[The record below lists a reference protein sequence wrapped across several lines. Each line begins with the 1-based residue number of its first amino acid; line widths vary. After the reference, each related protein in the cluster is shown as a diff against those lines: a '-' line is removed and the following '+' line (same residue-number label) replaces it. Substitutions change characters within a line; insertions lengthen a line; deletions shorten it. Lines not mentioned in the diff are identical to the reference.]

1 MSCVTCAQPL
11 LEAYPNTGAV
21 QEAVNGK
28 RDDGGLNLNDTLE
41 DIGMGKIRTNAD
53 TKEVYAAS
61 LDGTDVE
68 NWIIDLYAALV
79 NADESHLL
87 EEDWGLMKS
96 KSKFKPRTEDYDKV
110 KEELALYFSSKM
122 LLWPKDVK
130 EAGQAAVDAYMI
142 KRKDAIPSSAQWV
155 YEQAMLQQHAYT
167 HDVLSARDELR
178 REGKLIEWA
187 DFVDYWRRYMVCAAM
202 RCRLRARSRRGV
214 GGAVVSG
221 KYVLK
226 QQRPAPA
233 GNLYAKLLADHK
245 AYWASVDEY
254 LTAEDLGD
262 MEKARQQRRL
272 RRLRFCGVELE
283 KGMGAWNA

>member
-1 MSCVTCAQPL
+1 
-11 LEAYPNTGAV
+11 
-21 QEAVNGK
+21 
-28 RDDGGLNLNDTLE
+28 
-41 DIGMGKIRTNAD
+41 
-53 TKEVYAAS
+53 
-61 LDGTDVE
+61 
-68 NWIIDLYAALV
+68 
-79 NADESHLL
+79 
-87 EEDWGLMKS
+87 
-96 KSKFKPRTEDYDKV
+96 
-110 KEELALYFSSKM
+110 M